1 MQSKFSFLAYWL
13 KAGASFRSHSTAAA
27 PESGKIAKQ
36 TQAGKDAK
44 RTYDRSRMSDLLMER
59 KELVSNS
66 PL

>member
-13 KAGASFRSHSTAAA
+13 KAASFRSHSTAAA

-44 RTYDRSRMSDLLMER
+44 RTYGRSGMSDFLMET
-59 KELVSNS
+59 K
-66 PL
+66 